1 LESITVTLSSGDVV
15 RQIVIP
21 KSGEPDVMR
30 VVECP
35 SPIPG
40 PGEVA
45 IDVKYCGCNWGDTM
59 MRRNTYPH
67 PVTYP
72 VVPGFEVSGSVSGFG
87 PEVSGLRIGDRV
99 AAYLSED
106 GGYAETCVVPAQCI
120 IPLPPS
126 IQLDVAAAFPVQA
139 LTAYFMLH
147 LIGRVQP
154 GWVVLIHA
162 VGGGVGLCLTQL
174 AVKAG
179 AKVIGS
185 VGAAGK
191 ERRPLEFGASR
202 VVNREEEDF
211 VAAALEMTGGGGV
224 DLLLDSLGA
233 STLDRSFAALRTLGH
248 AISYGEAEGRPFPN
262 LWERMVPKSLTL
274 TRFHMGHVQVG
285 SAVWRAAVSH
295 VLAGI
300 VEGWLRIPIE
310 GIYPLREAAAMH
322 ARLESRKVAGKLL
335 LATRE

>member
-1 LESITVTLSSGDVV
+1 
-15 RQIVIP
+15 
-21 KSGEPDVMR
+21 
-30 VVECP
+30 
-35 SPIPG
+35 
-40 PGEVA
+40 
-45 IDVKYCGCNWGDTM
+45 
-59 MRRNTYPH
+59 
-67 PVTYP
+67 
-72 VVPGFEVSGSVSGFG
+72 
-87 PEVSGLRIGDRV
+87 
-99 AAYLSED
+99 
-106 GGYAETCVVPAQCI
+106 
-120 IPLPPS
+120 
-126 IQLDVAAAFPVQA
+126 VQA

-211 VAAALEMTGGGGV
+211 VAAALEMTGGRGV

-233 STLDRSFAALRTLGH
+233 LTLDRSFAALRTLGH

-285 SAVWRAAVSH
+285 SADWRAAVSY

-310 GIYPLREAAAMH
+310 GTYPLREAAAMH

-335 LATRE
+335 LATANSRGHIQTERRQWISAIMASLSPAPHRGSALLLLAISPNWARAWF

>member
-1 LESITVTLSSGDVV
+1 V
-15 RQIVIP
+15 
-21 KSGEPDVMR
+21 
-30 VVECP
+30 
-35 SPIPG
+35 
-40 PGEVA
+40 
-45 IDVKYCGCNWGDTM
+45 N
-59 MRRNTYPH
+59 
-67 PVTYP
+67 
-72 VVPGFEVSGSVSGFG
+72 
-87 PEVSGLRIGDRV
+87 GLRIGDRV

-106 GGYAETCVVPAQCI
+106 GGYAETCVVPAQCV

-211 VAAALEMTGGGGV
+211 VAAALEMTGGRGV

-233 STLDRSFAALRTLGH
+233 LTLDRSFAALRALGH

-285 SAVWRAAVSH
+285 SVDWRAAVSY

-322 ARLESRKVAGKLL
+322 GGGPRWPASSSSPPANSRGPIQTERRRGFQQSRRHCHRRHIGIGSAIARHFAMGASLVLTGRSEDRGRAVEKGD
-335 LATRE
+335 RGGRR